1 MNLTEEAIF
10 RGLKGLEQSIA
21 QLHSKGIHS
30 SQIMKTL
37 QRNEQIFS
45 KGLPPSH
52 WRNRSSDSS
61 NTIKSFQ
68 ENNCRDSREL
78 TNDNSAVVQ
87 LLAVWLMKSKFL
99 LSRFINDTGELKQT

>member
-1 MNLTEEAIF
+1 MNLAEEAIF

-45 KGLPPSH
+45 KGVSPSH
-52 WRNRSSDSS
+52 
-61 NTIKSFQ
+61 
-68 ENNCRDSREL
+68 
-78 TNDNSAVVQ
+78 
-87 LLAVWLMKSKFL
+87 
-99 LSRFINDTGELKQT
+99 